1 VCWSVGVAGR
11 AQPVLSAPGWTAAQ
25 TAMSEGELGTNHI
38 VSYDHRNRFGCVRR
52 SDPIMLPAPPLEL
65 GEPGTFVFG
74 VEEAARG
81 RALNRFAASL
91 RDPGRRAAFAADETG
106 VLRDAG
112 LGEEVI
118 DMVLARDWTGLMRAG
133 GHLQVLLLVAHA
145 LGLTLW
151 DLGAHNVGC
160 EPSELIAS
168 CPRQVQGLPV
178 GMQAAPW
185 RG

>member
-1 VCWSVGVAGR
+1 VHPAPSGLKPGSDR
-11 AQPVLSAPGWTAAQ
+11 ELSASDT
-25 TAMSEGELGTNHI
+25 
-38 VSYDHRNRFGCVRR
+38 VSYDQRGRFGCVRR
-52 SDPIMLPAPPLEL
+52 QGPIMLPAPPLEL

-91 RDPGRRAAFAADETG
+91 RDPGCRASFAADETG
-106 VLRDAG
+106 TLRDAG
-112 LGEEVI
+112 LDEDVV

-145 LGLTLW
+145 VGLTLW

-160 EPSELIAS
+160 DPSELIAS
-168 CPRQVQGLPV
+168 CPRDVTGLPDE
-178 GMQAAPW
+178 MQAAPW
-185 RG
+185 RS